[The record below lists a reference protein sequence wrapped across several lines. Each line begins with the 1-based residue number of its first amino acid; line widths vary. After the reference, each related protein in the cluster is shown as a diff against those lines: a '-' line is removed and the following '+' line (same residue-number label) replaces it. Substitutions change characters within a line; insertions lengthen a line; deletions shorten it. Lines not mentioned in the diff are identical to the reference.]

1 MEQQGKEF
9 SYRLCSTRLSW
20 HCLAFSLN
28 QHSWG
33 RKISH
38 WCNPCYDTLTTCQKV
53 LPLICMYRSHLVGV
67 EVVLVAT
74 WSFAWTGATNNSVD
88 STIILVMQ
96 LHKETNRR
104 CEIVHRNILH
114 HCRWSHHYMLV
125 YNKAD
130 CIHKRLDIWS
140 TTPPCIP

>member
-38 WCNPCYDTLTTCQKV
+38 LCNPCYNTLTTCQKV

-74 WSFAWTGATNNSVD
+74 WSFTWTGATNNSVD
-88 STIILVMQ
+88 SIITLVMQ

-114 HCRWSHHYMLV
+114 YCRWSHHYMLV

-130 CIHKRLDIWS
+130 CIHNRLEIWS